1 MGKEEKVVYRKTTNA
16 GILLSST
23 ESSLL
28 LVGLHPSPVL
38 PWELLSSELIWANS
52 QWSHLLEDLKPC
64 FTTQDGEFELSLL
77 EILVLIM
84 PKLCNKA
91 GRTAG

>member
-16 GILLSST
+16 GILLFSS

-28 LVGLHPSPVL
+28 LVWSPSQPCFTLGVV
-38 PWELLSSELIWANS
+38 SELIWANS

-64 FTTQDGEFELSLL
+64 FTTQDGEFELSLP
-77 EILVLIM
+77 EILVLII